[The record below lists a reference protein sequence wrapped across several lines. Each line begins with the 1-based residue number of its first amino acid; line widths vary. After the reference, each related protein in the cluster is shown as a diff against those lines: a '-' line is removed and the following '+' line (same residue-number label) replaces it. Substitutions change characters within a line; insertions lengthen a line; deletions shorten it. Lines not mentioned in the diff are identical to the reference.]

1 MSRPERLPRYRQLP
15 HWIFGRASGKQNLTR
30 VLTLAP
36 PCARMAPVSLSAA
49 AANEAAMPQGTQPSF
64 GIASA
69 RTGRGWSLL
78 AFLVALAVLLAA
90 SYLLGSFWLA
100 NLTITEWRGAPAGS
114 QLDIMFDEPAHPAW
128 SW

>member
-1 MSRPERLPRYRQLP
+1 
-15 HWIFGRASGKQNLTR
+15 
-30 VLTLAP
+30 
-36 PCARMAPVSLSAA
+36 MAPVSLSAA

-69 RTGRGWSLL
+69 RTGRGSALL
-78 AFLVALAVLLAA
+78 AVLVALAVLLMALYVLA
-90 SYLLGSFWLA
+90 SSWLA

-114 QLDIMFDEPAHPAW
+114 QLDIMFDEPAHPPW